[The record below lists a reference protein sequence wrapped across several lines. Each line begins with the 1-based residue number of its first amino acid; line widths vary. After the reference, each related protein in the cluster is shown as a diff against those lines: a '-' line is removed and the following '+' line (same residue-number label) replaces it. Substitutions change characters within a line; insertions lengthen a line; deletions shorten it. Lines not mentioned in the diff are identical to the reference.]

1 MSPISLNAINMLDE
15 AILDSDAHIIIK
27 AGPKLWSALKH
38 TGRAY
43 PCKERIAILNL
54 YEKFKVILD
63 GFQDAWG
70 FSVHQIG
77 ENLFNSKS

>member
-1 MSPISLNAINMLDE
+1 MSPISLNAISLLDE
-15 AILDSDAHIIIK
+15 AILDSNAPIIIK

-43 PCKERIAILNL
+43 PCIVRIAILNL
-54 YEKFKVILD
+54 DEKFNVILD

-70 FSVHQIG
+70 FSVHQAG
-77 ENLFNSKS
+77 ESLFNSKS